1 MKLGGV
7 EADDSGERLAGGEAA
22 VGRHEPLGVPG
33 GDFDMIA
40 EDRVVADLEGADARG
55 VAVAGFERGYG
66 AATVGCRVAQRVE
79 TLVET
84 LGDIAA
90 LRRIDRRRR
99 DEGA

>member
-7 EADDSGERLAGGEAA
+7 EADDSGERLAVGEAA

-40 EDRVVADLEGADARG
+40 EDRVVADLERADAGG
-55 VAVAGFERGYG
+55 VAVARLERGYG
-66 AATVGCRVAQRVE
+66 AATIGSRVAQRVE
-79 TLVET
+79 TLVIG

-90 LRRIDRRRR
+90 LRRIDGRRS
-99 DEGA
+99 D